1 MKKPI
6 LVLLAGLTLFS
17 IGTPRAHAVVTG
29 FGDLGLWTG
38 TGPNQ
43 SGLVIQWNDSKSPSA
58 LAWGFNWTSAGTVND
73 MLLAVLSAD
82 VRLFVR
88 GDSGTSFGPGY
99 FGFGY
104 NDSGN
109 FSVTGAVDQ
118 FGAAVAPVFVGGLS
132 DMNTNPATTQA
143 PTTSASAAPSNPL
156 DRYVEGWNDN
166 GYWELFTG
174 TGPAYP
180 GTWTSSVVG
189 VGGEPLTNNGWYTL
203 SLSNPDF
210 SPNLPGLATAAIPEP
225 STTLLLLL
233 AGGVFLYAR
242 KRLHT
247 H

>member
-1 MKKPI
+1 MKKLI
-6 LVLLAGLTLFS
+6 KGLLVSITLLTL
-17 IGTPRAHAVVTG
+17 GAPRTHAVVTG

-58 LAWGFNWTSAGTVND
+58 LAWGFNWSSAGTVND

-82 VRLFVR
+82 VRLFAR
-88 GDSGTSFGPGY
+88 GDSEVGFGAAY

-104 NDSGN
+104 SNSGN

-118 FGAAVAPVFVGGLS
+118 FDAAVTPVFIGGIS
-132 DMNTNPATTQA
+132 DMNTNPATTQS
-143 PTTSASAAPSNPL
+143 PTTSLSAAPSNPL

-166 GYWELFTG
+166 GYWEIFTG

-180 GTWTSSVVG
+180 GSWTSSMVG
-189 VGGEPLTNNGWYTL
+189 VGEALVNDRWYAL
-203 SLSNPDF
+203 SFSNPDF
-210 SPNLPGLATAAIPEP
+210 SSIQPGSATAAIPEP
-225 STTLLLLL
+225 STTLLLVL
-233 AGGVFLYAR
+233 ASGVFLYAR
-242 KRLHT
+242 KRLHA